1 MRDQLMASASDFNSK
16 RGLWCARMGIAFVAI
31 SMAYPSAANHKVT
44 IKPNGASRF
53 DTIDSPA
60 IQCESAG
67 ARTSADWFH
76 NCGVQCWAAPRGL
89 SRSRVTPCGRPQD

>member
-1 MRDQLMASASDFNSK
+1 MFTIRQKPPFMRDQLIARAISTPNV
-16 RGLWCARMGIAFVAI
+16 GLWYARMGIAFLAI
-31 SMAYPSAANHKVT
+31 LMAYPSAANHKVT

-67 ARTSADWFH
+67 SPDIDWPLK
-76 NCGVQCWAAPRGL
+76 C
-89 SRSRVTPCGRPQD
+89 

>member
-1 MRDQLMASASDFNSK
+1 
-16 RGLWCARMGIAFVAI
+16 
-31 SMAYPSAANHKVT
+31 MAYPSAANHKVT

-67 ARTSADWFH
+67 SPDK
-76 NCGVQCWAAPRGL
+76 CGLVSQLWGSMLGGA
-89 SRSRVTPCGRPQD
+89 SRLVSLTRYSLRPSQD

>member
-1 MRDQLMASASDFNSK
+1 
-16 RGLWCARMGIAFVAI
+16 MGIAFLAI
-31 SMAYPSAANHKVT
+31 LMAYPSAANHKVT

-67 ARTSADWFH
+67 SPDIDWPLK
-76 NCGVQCWAAPRGL
+76 C
-89 SRSRVTPCGRPQD
+89 